1 MPPVVSQ
8 RTLFGIP
15 STVEV
20 QMAKFAA
27 ELAHERASAVEDEGG
42 CAAAG
47 ASGEEATCPKGFESR
62 LRAKVRDAAREAG
75 PCALIG
81 RGMRYF
87 IFAGREAGFDIPAYP
102 FDPKGEL
109 KDFLAERGAK
119 NLPGYYAGLGIPET
133 RYEDVQTHAI
143 LVLRGPDGA
152 ERGVLLRGA
161 EYCDASRVLPLHES
175 AYLGLCGVR
184 ELKLVAAQLGVELPS
199 DGCGGDDD
207 AVFGDPA
214 CGTVHGGGIDA
225 EASLSGDGETI
236 VPGGHE

>member
-27 ELAHERASAVEDEGG
+27 ELAHERAVIQAE
-42 CAAAG
+42 C
-47 ASGEEATCPKGFESR
+47 ASGAEGEPLEEDGSGADDAGVV
-62 LRAKVRDAAREAG
+62 LRKRVKAVACEMGAD
-75 PCALIG
+75 ALIG

-109 KDFLAERGAK
+109 KDFLAERGVR
-119 NLPGYYAGLGIPET
+119 NLPGYYAGLGIPQD
-133 RYEDVQTHAI
+133 RYEDVQTHAL
-143 LVLRGPDGA
+143 LVLHRPDGP

-161 EYCDASRVLPLHES
+161 EYCDATRFVPLCESRFLD
-175 AYLGLCGVR
+175 LCDAGALRAIAR
-184 ELKLVAAQLGVELPS
+184 ELRIDFPS
-199 DGCGGDDD
+199 S
-207 AVFGDPA
+207 
-214 CGTVHGGGIDA
+214 
-225 EASLSGDGETI
+225 ASR
-236 VPGGHE
+236 

>member
-27 ELAHERASAVEDEGG
+27 ELAYERAVAQAECASGAEGVPLEEDGSGADDAEVVLRKRVK
-42 CAAAG
+42 AAACEMG
-47 ASGEEATCPKGFESR
+47 A
-62 LRAKVRDAAREAG
+62 D
-75 PCALIG
+75 ALIG

-109 KDFLAERGAK
+109 KDFLAERGVR
-119 NLPGYYAGLGIPET
+119 NLPGYYAGLGIPQA
-133 RYEDVQTHAI
+133 RYEDVQTHAL
-143 LVLRGPDGA
+143 LVLRRPDGP

-161 EYCDASRVLPLHES
+161 EYCDATRFVPLCESRFLDLCDAGALRTIALELH
-175 AYLGLCGVR
+175 VDF
-184 ELKLVAAQLGVELPS
+184 PS
-199 DGCGGDDD
+199 SMS
-207 AVFGDPA
+207 F
-214 CGTVHGGGIDA
+214 
-225 EASLSGDGETI
+225 
-236 VPGGHE
+236 

>member
-27 ELAHERASAVEDEGG
+27 ELAHERAVIQAE
-42 CAAAG
+42 C
-47 ASGEEATCPKGFESR
+47 ASGAEGEPLEEDGSGADDAGVV
-62 LRAKVRDAAREAG
+62 LRKRVKAAAREMGAD
-75 PCALIG
+75 ALIG

-109 KDFLAERGAK
+109 KDFLAERGVR
-119 NLPGYYAGLGIPET
+119 NLPGYYAGLGIPQD
-133 RYEDVQTHAI
+133 RYEDVQTHAL
-143 LVLRGPDGA
+143 LVLPRPDGP

-161 EYCDASRVLPLHES
+161 EYCDATRFVPLCESRFLD
-175 AYLGLCGVR
+175 LCDAGALRAIAR
-184 ELKLVAAQLGVELPS
+184 ELRIDFPS
-199 DGCGGDDD
+199 S
-207 AVFGDPA
+207 
-214 CGTVHGGGIDA
+214 
-225 EASLSGDGETI
+225 ASR
-236 VPGGHE
+236 

>member
-27 ELAHERASAVEDEGG
+27 ELAHERAVIQAE
-42 CAAAG
+42 C
-47 ASGEEATCPKGFESR
+47 ASGAEGEPLEEDGSGAEDAGVV
-62 LRAKVRDAAREAG
+62 LRKRVKAVACEMGAD
-75 PCALIG
+75 ALIG

-109 KDFLAERGAK
+109 KDFLAERGVR
-119 NLPGYYAGLGIPET
+119 NLPGYYAGLGIPQD
-133 RYEDVQTHAI
+133 RYEDVQTHAL
-143 LVLRGPDGA
+143 LVLHRPDGP

-161 EYCDASRVLPLHES
+161 EYCDATRFVPLCESRFLD
-175 AYLGLCGVR
+175 LCDAGALRAIAR
-184 ELKLVAAQLGVELPS
+184 ELRIDFPS
-199 DGCGGDDD
+199 S
-207 AVFGDPA
+207 
-214 CGTVHGGGIDA
+214 
-225 EASLSGDGETI
+225 ASR
-236 VPGGHE
+236 

>member
-27 ELAHERASAVEDEGG
+27 ELAHERAVIQAE
-42 CAAAG
+42 C
-47 ASGEEATCPKGFESR
+47 ASGAEGEPLEEDGSGAEDAGVV
-62 LRAKVRDAAREAG
+62 LRKRVKAVACEMGAD
-75 PCALIG
+75 ALIG

-109 KDFLAERGAK
+109 KDFLAERGVR
-119 NLPGYYAGLGIPET
+119 NLPGYYAGLGIPQD
-133 RYEDVQTHAI
+133 RYEDVQTHAL
-143 LVLRGPDGA
+143 LVLHRPDGP

-161 EYCDASRVLPLHES
+161 EYCDATRFVPLCESRFLD
-175 AYLGLCGVR
+175 LCDAGALRAIAR
-184 ELKLVAAQLGVELPS
+184 ELHVDLPS
-199 DGCGGDDD
+199 S
-207 AVFGDPA
+207 
-214 CGTVHGGGIDA
+214 
-225 EASLSGDGETI
+225 ASR
-236 VPGGHE
+236 

>member
-27 ELAHERASAVEDEGG
+27 ELAHERAVIQAE
-42 CAAAG
+42 C
-47 ASGEEATCPKGFESR
+47 ASGAEGEPLEEDGSGADDAGVV
-62 LRAKVRDAAREAG
+62 LRKRVKAAAREMGAD
-75 PCALIG
+75 ALIG

-109 KDFLAERGAK
+109 KDFLAERGVR
-119 NLPGYYAGLGIPET
+119 NLPGYYAGLGIPQD
-133 RYEDVQTHAI
+133 RYEDVQTHAL
-143 LVLRGPDGA
+143 LVLHRPDGP

-161 EYCDASRVLPLHES
+161 EYCDATRFVPLCESRFLD
-175 AYLGLCGVR
+175 LCDAGALRAIAR
-184 ELKLVAAQLGVELPS
+184 ELRIDFPS
-199 DGCGGDDD
+199 S
-207 AVFGDPA
+207 
-214 CGTVHGGGIDA
+214 
-225 EASLSGDGETI
+225 ASR
-236 VPGGHE
+236 